1 MKNNNQQNANV
12 VYCPPCGENVALA
25 TKRGAN
31 KENLFL
37 PLLPRLSAVLPP
49 QGREITTRAF
59 TLIEL
64 LVVVLIIG
72 ILAAVAL
79 PQYQVAVDKS
89 RFTEQII
96 LGKMLKDQQ
105 ELYFLA
111 NGEYPT
117 KFEQLDIDMSTW
129 TRNTKWYPSN
139 IKDTKSNKD
148 WSFQIWSNDPGKNI
162 IILAGR
168 ISGPYTGGG
177 FYIIPTA
184 QSPTIRCAELL
195 SNSGGI
201 KAITPAGSYCKKLF
215 NASHTTDSGWGHYI
229 LP

>member
-1 MKNNNQQNANV
+1 MKKSNAV
-12 VYCPPCGENVALA
+12 IYPPCGENVALA

-111 NGEYPT
+111 NGEYATNCKELSPDLPDGLSVT
-117 KFEQLDIDMSTW
+117 EDGYIVSMDGKYKATCYNGRGKRVQASGNVASFEIFFDHLPDTTDPSYAG
-129 TRNTKWYPSN
+129 TRFCFSHEDRGRKLC
-139 IKDTKSNKD
+139 KS
-148 WSFQIWSNDPGKNI
+148 
-162 IILAGR
+162 L
-168 ISGPYTGGG
+168 
-177 FYIIPTA
+177 
-184 QSPTIRCAELL
+184 
-195 SNSGGI
+195 GGI
-201 KAITPAGSYCKKLF
+201 EETNFANKGLNID
-215 NASHTTDSGWGHYI
+215 TDTYFF
-229 LP
+229 